1 MINKI
6 ELASHFIWCCKFL
19 TATIFMEIS
28 KFNLVATI
36 VEQTFLDYI
45 YFFSKEIVTQT
56 SYEKEKTDIF
66 TTLSNNKLEWLNS
79 LNDHNRLLQKKR
91 ISIVITGNSIATGL
105 R

>member
-19 TATIFMEIS
+19 TAAIFMEIS

-36 VEQTFLDYI
+36 VEQTFLGYI

-79 LNDHNRLLQKKR
+79 LNNHNRLLQKKR
-91 ISIVITGNSIATGL
+91 LSIVITGDSIAAGL